1 MSRASLYTCC
11 LLPCLLL
18 ALTAAGQRGRKGD
31 MIAPTSAE
39 ARLNVTAAHEALD
52 AASWTAGLDLRSVGP
67 TVMSG
72 RVVDLSVNPEN
83 PAEFVVGYATGGL
96 WHTTDQGTSFEP
108 LFDQGPTMFVG
119 AIAVNWELRHLWVGT
134 GEVNSSRSSYA
145 GVGVYLSEDWGSSWT
160 HAGLSESHHIGRI
173 VLDEEDGIYVA
184 ALGPLYTEGGSN
196 AQQGVFH
203 STDRGATWQLLLDGT
218 QAGRPKA
225 GAIDFIMDPNRSD
238 HLYAALW
245 DRTRRSWDFSEGG
258 PGSGVFESTDAGAT
272 WVHLSSEEWGFPDEE
287 HIGRMGLAYHAG
299 ADRLYVIV
307 DNQNAKP
314 EEEEDPEE
322 ARELEAK
329 TFRGMSKSEFAALD
343 TAALADFLEDNNFP
357 EDADASSVFR
367 QVADGSLSTE
377 ALADF
382 LGDANAE
389 MFDPPIIGAEV
400 YRWAG
405 QALRSGES
413 TPQGNDAEDALWV
426 RTHEEDLDEVCY
438 SYCYYF
444 GLIAVDPS
452 DATRLVIG
460 GVPLLEST
468 DGGATWASIA
478 QDNVHVD
485 HHHIWINP
493 NNPEHI
499 INGNDGGINVT
510 LDGGEHWTSC
520 NSPAVGQFYAIAV
533 DNAEPYRI
541 YGGLQDNGTWRG
553 PSGYDASP
561 RWHQTGDYPYDRL
574 NGGDGMRIEIDTRDN
589 ETVYTGYQF
598 GWYSRSNR
606 NTGDRARLH
615 PEHTLGETPLRWN
628 WQTPIHL
635 SRHHQD
641 VLYMASNR
649 FHRSLDRGDNFETLS
664 DDLTRGT
671 IKGNVPYGT
680 LTSVHES
687 PLRFGR
693 LAVGSDDG
701 LIHLSPDGGY
711 TWENRTPP
719 APSAAPNRM
728 LWVTEVLW
736 SHHAP
741 DRLFAALNG
750 YRHDHFSPYLYA
762 SDDNGRSWTRLGDD
776 GTVRNGLPMEP
787 INALT
792 ESEDIEGL
800 LFCGTDGGL
809 YISLDGGYT
818 WAIAHPDLPKVPV
831 HDLAIQERE
840 NELVI
845 GTHGRS
851 IWVLDLNPLIEGL
864 SAAGSTAPQSL
875 TLDIDAPEDLTWREG
890 WGERG
895 YGWGDPRQ
903 PEVALPVFLPTDG
916 SYVLQI
922 VDSLGNIASET
933 TFNGMRRG
941 WQSLDFIPTK
951 AKDEGYLE
959 PGNFTLKLLAY
970 SEDDNGNVQVV
981 TPEEGAAAKWAIV
994 EEDD

>member
-1 MSRASLYTCC
+1 MSRAFLHNYC
-11 LLPCLLL
+11 LIPFLLL
-18 ALTAAGQRGRKGD
+18 AVTAAGQRGRKSD
-31 MIAPTSAE
+31 ILAPTSAK
-39 ARLNVTAAHEALD
+39 ARLNVAASHEALQ
-52 AASWTAGLDLRSVGP
+52 AASWTSGLALRSVGP

-96 WHTTDQGTSFEP
+96 WHTTDQGTSFQP
-108 LFDQGPTMFVG
+108 LFDRDLMIFVG
-119 AIAVNWELRHLWVGT
+119 AIAVDWERRHIWVGT
-134 GEVNSSRSSYA
+134 GEVNASRSSYA
-145 GVGVYLSEDWGSSWT
+145 GVGIYLSKDWGDSWT
-160 HAGLSESHHIGRI
+160 HAGLSETHHIGRI
-173 VLDEEDGIYVA
+173 VLDEDDGVYVA
-184 ALGPLYTEGGSN
+184 AAGPLYNDTHSN
-196 AQQGVFH
+196 AQRGIYH
-203 STDRGATWQLLLDGT
+203 STDSGTTWNLLLDGT
-218 QAGRPKA
+218 QAGRPQA
-225 GAIDFIMDPNRSD
+225 GAIDLIIDPNRTD
-238 HLYAALW
+238 HMYAALW
-245 DRTRRSWDFSEGG
+245 DRTRRAWNFTEGG
-258 PGSGVFESTDAGAT
+258 PGSGIFESADGGAS
-272 WVHLSSEEWGFPDEE
+272 WVHLSSEEFGFPNGA
-287 HIGRMGLAYHAG
+287 HIGRMGLAYHAA
-299 ADRLYVIV
+299 ADRLYIIV

-314 EEEEDPEE
+314 EEGEDSEEEVP
-322 ARELEAK
+322 LEAK
-329 TFRGMSKSEFAALD
+329 DFRGMTEADFAALD
-343 TAALADFLEDNNFP
+343 TTALTDFLEDNNFP
-357 EDADASSVFR
+357 EEATATSVFQR
-367 QVADGSLSTE
+367 VADGTLQTD

-400 YRWAG
+400 YRWDGLAM
-405 QALRSGES
+405 
-413 TPQGNDAEDALWV
+413 GNDESMPRGIDTTDARWV
-426 RTHEEDLDEVCY
+426 RTHEEALDEVCY

-452 DATRLVIG
+452 DQDRLIIG

-493 NNPEHI
+493 KNPLHI

-510 LDGGEHWTSC
+510 LDGGGHWTSC

-533 DNAEPYRI
+533 DDAEPYRI

-606 NTGDRARLH
+606 KTGDRARLH

-649 FHRSLDRGDNFETLS
+649 FHRSLDRGDHFETLS

-701 LIHLSPDGGY
+701 LIHMSPDGGY

-719 APSAAPNRM
+719 APQAAPNRM

-741 DRLFAALNG
+741 DRVYAALNG
-750 YRHDHFSPYLYA
+750 YRHDHFAPYLYA

-776 GTVRNGLPMEP
+776 GTVRSGLPMEP

-792 ESEDIEGL
+792 ESEDIDGL

-809 YISLDGGYT
+809 YASLDGGFT
-818 WAIAHPDLPKVPV
+818 WSIAHPDLPRVPV

-864 SAAGSTAPQSL
+864 SSAETGTPEKL
-875 TLDIDAPEDLTWREG
+875 TLSLNAPEDLTWREG

-895 YGWGDPRQ
+895 YGWGEPWT
-903 PEVALPVFLPTDG
+903 PEVEVPAFLPRNGDYTIQLLD
-916 SYVLQI
+916 SVENVLGQTEFK
-922 VDSLGNIASET
+922 SLH
-933 TFNGMRRG
+933 RG
-941 WQSLDFIPTK
+941 WQNLTFSPKRTNSTEF
-951 AKDEGYLE
+951 LE
-959 PGNFTLKLLAY
+959 PGTYTLGLMSKDGSTGRLEV
-970 SEDDNGNVQVV
+970 S
-981 TPEEGAAAKWAIV
+981 WSIV
-994 EEDD
+994 EEDE

>member
-1 MSRASLYTCC
+1 MSRAFLHTCC
-11 LLPCLLL
+11 LFPSLLL
-18 ALTAAGQRGRKGD
+18 ALTAAGQRGRKSD
-31 MIAPTSAE
+31 LIAPTSAE
-39 ARLNVTAAHEALD
+39 ARLNVTASHASLD
-52 AASWTAGLDLRSVGP
+52 AASWTAGLELRSVGP

-72 RVVDLSVNPEN
+72 RVVDLAVNPEN
-83 PAEFVVGYATGGL
+83 PTEFVVAYATGGL
-96 WHTTDQGTSFEP
+96 WHTTDQGTSFKP
-108 LFDQGPTMFVG
+108 LFDQGPVMFVG
-119 AIAVNWELRHLWVGT
+119 AIAVNWEARHIWVGT
-134 GEVNSSRSSYA
+134 GEVNASRSSYA
-145 GVGVYLSEDWGSSWT
+145 GVGVYLSQDWGGSWT
-160 HAGLSESHHIGRI
+160 HAGLSGSHHIGRI
-173 VLDEEDGIYVA
+173 ILDEDDGIYVA
-184 ALGPLYTEGGSN
+184 ALGPLYTEGGAD
-196 AQQGVFH
+196 AQRGVYH

-218 QAGRPKA
+218 QVGRPQA
-225 GAIDFIMDPNRSD
+225 GAVDLIMDPNRSD

-245 DRTRRSWDFSEGG
+245 DRTRRAWDFTEGG
-258 PGSGVFESTDAGAT
+258 PGSGVFESMDGGAT
-272 WVHLSSEEWGFPDEE
+272 WVHLSSEDYGFPNGD
-287 HIGRMGLAYHAG
+287 HIGRMGLAYHAR

-314 EEEEDPEE
+314 EEPSEDKQP
-322 ARELEAK
+322 LEAK
-329 TFRGMSKSEFAALD
+329 AFRGMSKSEFAALD
-343 TAALADFLEDNNFP
+343 TTALSEFLEDNNFP
-357 EDADASSVFR
+357 EDADAPSVFR
-367 QVADGSLSTE
+367 RIADGTLSTE

-382 LGDANAE
+382 LGDANSE
-389 MFDPPIIGAEV
+389 MFDPVIIGAEV
-400 YRWAG
+400 YQWKGRAIDS
-405 QALRSGES
+405 RES
-413 TPQGNDAEDALWV
+413 VPQGIGGADAQWV
-426 RTHEEDLDEVCY
+426 RTHEEGLDEVCY

-452 DATRLVIG
+452 DENRLIIG

-468 DGGATWASIA
+468 DGGSNWSSIA

-533 DNAEPYRI
+533 DDADPYRI

-574 NGGDGMRIEIDTRDN
+574 NGGDGMRIEVDTRDN

-606 NTGDRARLH
+606 TSGDRARLH

-649 FHRSLDRGDNFETLS
+649 FHRSLDRGDSFETLS

-671 IKGNVPYGT
+671 LKGNVPYGT
-680 LTSVHES
+680 LTSLHES

-701 LIHLSPDGGY
+701 LVHLSPDGGY

-719 APSAAPNRM
+719 APQAAPNRM
-728 LWVTEVLW
+728 LWVSEVLW

-809 YISLDGGYT
+809 YVSIDGGFT
-818 WAIAHPDLPKVPV
+818 WANAHPDLPRVPV

-851 IWVLDLNPLIEGL
+851 IWVLDLNPLIDGL
-864 SAAGSTAPQSL
+864 TGAGPTSPQDLVLSME
-875 TLDIDAPEDLTWREG
+875 TPEDLTWREG

-895 YGWGDPRQ
+895 YGWGDPWT
-903 PEVALPVFLPTDG
+903 PEVEVSAFLPSDGDYTIQLLDSVENVLGQTDFRD
-916 SYVLQI
+916 L
-922 VDSLGNIASET
+922 
-933 TFNGMRRG
+933 RRG
-941 WQSLDFIPTK
+941 WQNLTFTPQEIKSGDFLNPGTYTLGLMSSDGK
-951 AKDEGYLE
+951 TGRLE
-959 PGNFTLKLLAY
+959 V
-970 SEDDNGNVQVV
+970 S
-981 TPEEGAAAKWAIV
+981 WSIV
-994 EEDD
+994 EEED